1 PLEPRRPGVDGLC
14 LRIAM
19 VGFPQTLFGSSDIG
33 RPQATDPPKMS
44 MDPSVRVTMA
54 RLVSLRLPVPK
65 RVRLVLPGRLIVF
78 TEEPLTSKTF
88 STAILISVLLARPST
103 RKVYLPSSIS
113 PCLLA

>member
-1 PLEPRRPGVDGLC
+1 
-14 LRIAM
+14 M

-78 TEEPLTSKTF
+78 TEETLTSKIF
-88 STAILISVLLARPST
+88 STAILISVLSAEERRVEKESGYGARRELT
-103 RKVYLPSSIS
+103 RDVRGAHASGRVETEGG
-113 PCLLA
+113 A